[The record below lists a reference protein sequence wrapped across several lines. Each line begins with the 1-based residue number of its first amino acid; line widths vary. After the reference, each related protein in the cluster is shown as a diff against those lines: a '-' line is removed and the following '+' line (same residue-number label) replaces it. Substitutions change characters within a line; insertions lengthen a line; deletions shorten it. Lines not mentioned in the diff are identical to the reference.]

1 LCVEVDPIAQ
11 IGDLYGQAI
20 EDEVMKNLSQELN
33 KQVGKFGL
41 LAKRATNQFCFFL
54 PDGDNNKIVEI
65 CRNIIKVF
73 NEQFY
78 NKRYNVNLS
87 PFIGIVKFPQD
98 TRNRD
103 DLLRFASVAMR
114 EAKNENINV
123 LNFSDITRVKDDGK
137 IATLRT

>member
-1 LCVEVDPIAQ
+1 
-11 IGDLYGQAI
+11 
-20 EDEVMKNLSQELN
+20 
-33 KQVGKFGL
+33 
-41 LAKRATNQFCFFL
+41 
-54 PDGDNNKIVEI
+54 
-65 CRNIIKVF
+65 KVF

-87 PFIGIVKFPQD
+87 PFIGIAKFPQD

-123 LNFSDITRVKDDGK
+123 LNFSDITRVKHDGK